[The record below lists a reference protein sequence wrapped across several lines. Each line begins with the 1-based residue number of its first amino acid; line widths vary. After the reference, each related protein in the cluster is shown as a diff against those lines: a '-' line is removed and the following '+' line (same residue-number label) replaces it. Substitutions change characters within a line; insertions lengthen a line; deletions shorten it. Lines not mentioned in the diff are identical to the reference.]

1 MLKRIAVV
9 AVLALLAVVAG
20 ADDDQPKPQDFC
32 FAVLGFEGDGGPIFV
47 IADEKIYKETGEL
60 VGPPA
65 SLVPAGFIRHPES
78 DETFEYRGTIA
89 SGRAALEAAGF
100 KECPEII

>member
-1 MLKRIAVV
+1 MLKRVAALAVV
-9 AVLALLAVVAG
+9 ALFAVVAG
-20 ADDDQPKPQDFC
+20 ADDDKVKPQDFC
-32 FAVLGFEGDGGPIFV
+32 FALLGFEGDGGPVFV

-60 VGPPA
+60 VGPP
-65 SLVPAGFIRHPES
+65 SSIVPAGFIRHPES

-89 SGRAALEAAGF
+89 AGRAALEEAGF